1 MTLAFGAALR
11 AVAGVLERLGIPW
24 FVGGSVAS
32 LVHGEIRTT
41 QDVDV
46 VVDLRSEL
54 VDELVAA
61 LTGDFLVDAEFVR
74 LAVHSGTSCNL
85 VHRESGMKVDLFL
98 LRRRPF
104 SQEEM
109 RRRLPVPLQPGLVTN
124 VATAED
130 CVLTK
135 LEWFEKGG
143 RVSERQWRDVQGIV
157 RVQGRHLDQAYLRR
171 WAVELGVDE
180 VLERALRRE
189 GPPPPTAGSA

>member
-11 AVAGVLERLGIPW
+11 SVAAVLERLGIPW

-46 VVDLRSEL
+46 VVDLRPEL
-54 VDELVAA
+54 VDELVD
-61 LTGDFLVDAEFVR
+61 GEFVR
-74 LAVHSGTSCNL
+74 LAVRSGSSCNL

-104 SQEEM
+104 SREEM

-157 RVQGRHLDQAYLRR
+157 RVQGQHLDLAYLQR
-171 WAVELGVDE
+171 WAGELGVGE

-189 GPPPPTAGSA
+189 GPPPPLHGSA